1 MPNWCYNYVSFSGKE
16 EDLIKLQEVFSEM
29 IKQEG
34 ITNEGQL
41 PEFAKISEQLGLNRW
56 FFQLNDNG
64 DFGFTYETR
73 WAPNTL
79 NLVAIA
85 DLFNLEFESEY
96 EEGGCLI
103 YGKAFYKN
111 KILEE
116 LDLDR
121 SDLLQISGLENTEDG
136 NDYYLY
142 QGEKYESSNEVK
154 EIIWNKKFKK
164 YEKQY

>member
-41 PEFAKISEQLGLNRW
+41 PEFAKISEQLDLNRW

-64 DFGFTYETR
+64 DFGFTYETK

-136 NDYYLY
+136 GDYYLY
-142 QGEKYESSNEVK
+142 QGEKYESDNEIK

>member
-1 MPNWCYNYVSFSGKE
+1 MPNWCNNFVSFFGKE

-29 IKQEG
+29 IKQEE

-56 FFQLNDNG
+56 FFGLYNNS
-64 DFGFTYETR
+64 DFCYTFETR

-85 DLFNLEFESEY
+85 DHFNLEFESEY
-96 EEGGCLI
+96 EEGGNLI
-103 YGKAFYKN
+103 YGKSFYKN

-121 SDLLQISGLENTEDG
+121 SDLLQITWIEDTEEKDE
-136 NDYYLY
+136 YYLY
-142 QGEKYESSNEVK
+142 QGEKYENDNEIK
-154 EIIWNKKFKK
+154 EIIWDKKFKS
-164 YEKQY
+164 